1 MTVTFNEVKNIL
13 ATLPV
18 GYYLGRNIP
27 IELGND
33 NSAYFVP
40 ATDIIHIGYM
50 LIAKPLS
57 MIPDDATIDVECVVR
72 SILYHEISHVIL
84 TPKNLIQ
91 GSDDK
96 TLRKVVNL
104 VEDER
109 IETILRKYYMN
120 VNFKKNVILLN
131 GYNGEPPKTAWD
143 AFYHMVRFHVGERR
157 WIAKLANLIRSYK
170 DVNAGSDYYRAKSWH
185 DVIIE
190 FYNEFMED
198 LPSTSSPSNSD
209 DSSEDNSSNSD
220 SSTNDSPNGSNSSL
234 PNDGSSDDES
244 TNNSSNNSSN
254 DENKSSK
261 DSANSTEDDKKSAS
275 AKKESEKTDD
285 EKAEELANS
294 TTEIEIDPS
303 DVKNLVSKAV
313 KSSIDIYH
321 DPKLIQSLRQIV
333 DKKLKQKSKNGSA
346 INSYSGRLDPRSVA
360 KRDDYKWWTQQNR
373 AGHIRQYSKVHFNL
387 FIDNSGS
394 FYHND
399 TNMNTF
405 IKALSTI
412 NDSNFSFDVITIN
425 TEVVEWEDHNRIFS
439 SNGGNCLKDSIA
451 KVIKKH
457 QNPNT
462 NNFNIV
468 LFDGDAHSDD
478 YKSTCPN
485 KNTKNDPF
493 KHFDMTNTIIISDR
507 DNRPY
512 IEKSVHQAKV
522 EYTNDYCNKFISM
535 ILNLLER
542 ML

>member
-1 MTVTFNEVKNIL
+1 MVVTINEVRNIL
-13 ATLPV
+13 ATLPI
-18 GYYLGRNIP
+18 GYYLGRDIP
-27 IELGND
+27 IELGED
-33 NSAYFVP
+33 DSAYFIP
-40 ATDIIHIGYM
+40 ASDIIHIGYQ
-50 LIAKPLS
+50 LIARALS
-57 MIPDDATIDVECVVR
+57 MIPDDATIDVESVVR
-72 SILYHEISHVIL
+72 GVLYHEISHVIL

-109 IETILRKYYMN
+109 IETLLRSFYMN
-120 VNFKKNVILLN
+120 VNFKKNIFLIN
-131 GYNGEPPKTAWD
+131 GYNGEPANTAWD

-170 DVNAGSDYYRAKSWH
+170 DVNAGSDYYRTKSWH
-185 DVIIE
+185 DAIIE

-198 LPSTSSPSNSD
+198 LPSTSSSDNSNSD
-209 DSSEDNSSNSD
+209 SSDSNSSDNN
-220 SSTNDSPNGSNSSL
+220 SSTNDSPSGSNSSF
-234 PNDGSSDDES
+234 PNDDSSASDSSENDSSNDGS
-244 TNNSSNNSSN
+244 
-254 DENKSSK
+254 KSK
-261 DSANSTEDDKKSAS
+261 DSADSAEEDNKKPTN
-275 AKKESEKTDD
+275 AKEESEKTDD
-285 EKAEELANS
+285 EKAEEMANN

-303 DVKNLVSKAV
+303 DVKDLVSKAV
-313 KSSIDIYH
+313 KSSINIYH
-321 DPKLIQSLRQIV
+321 DPKLIQNLRQIV

-360 KRDDYKWWTQQNR
+360 RRDDYKWWTQQNR

-394 FYHND
+394 FHYND
-399 TNMNTF
+399 VNMNTF

-425 TEVVEWEDHNRIFS
+425 TTVVEWEDHNRVFS
-439 SNGGNCLKDSIA
+439 SMGGNCLKDSIA

-493 KHFDMTNTIIISDR
+493 KHFDMANTIIISDN
-507 DNRPY
+507 DNRSY

-535 ILNLLER
+535 ILSLLER